1 MEGTKSVYKW
11 KREERR
17 ERERK
22 CVITLGRHNTL
33 HDEPRLKISTEH
45 ACTCKTLAPGQWFF
59 FFFFCG
65 GEISPNFD
73 LKIVISIL

>member
-17 ERERK
+17 ERERERK

-33 HDEPRLKISTEH
+33 HEPRLKISTEH
-45 ACTCKTLAPGQWFF
+45 ACTCKP
-59 FFFFCG
+59 
-65 GEISPNFD
+65 
-73 LKIVISIL
+73 